1 MNARDFLRSQV
12 LRSPS
17 QPGAP
22 SRRAHSQAME
32 VLKKMDEVGIR
43 PGVEAYN
50 AVIAACAAAA
60 RPGTGGRAAR
70 ALPYNDTALRA
81 EFVDKVAASWDS
93 NQRSTH
99 ARACRLPMS
108 VSRARARDVCGRV
121 GPAIAP
127 LEGLREAAG
136 GGRRRRRTPHCP
148 GLFSPSSY

>member
-1 MNARDFLRSQV
+1 
-12 LRSPS
+12 
-17 QPGAP
+17 
-22 SRRAHSQAME
+22 ME

-60 RPGTGGRAAR
+60 RPGAGGRAAR

-99 ARACRLPMS
+99 ARARMLAP
-108 VSRARARDVCGRV
+108 VSNVRVARVRARARACARCVPARGS
-121 GPAIAP
+121 PAIAP
-127 LEGLREAAG
+127 L
-136 GGRRRRRTPHCP
+136 
-148 GLFSPSSY
+148 